1 MAWEQ
6 PPENSLDALLHGMR
20 FSDGVEFDLRL
31 SADEELVVYHD
42 SITADGRYTECVEA
56 STMPD
61 YVCTLDDL
69 LAESGFVEPWV
80 SEGKFACIELKM
92 PHPSSGKVGG
102 MFSAEAKIDHLRR
115 MIEMVDESVGSLGIS
130 PSGSVLY

>member
-6 PPENSLDALLHGMR
+6 PPENSLDALVHGMR

-31 SADEELVVYHD
+31 SANEELVVYHD
-42 SITADGRYTECVEA
+42 SITADGRYTECEEA

-69 LAESGFVEPWV
+69 LAESG
-80 SEGKFACIELKM
+80 L
-92 PHPSSGKVGG
+92 
-102 MFSAEAKIDHLRR
+102 
-115 MIEMVDESVGSLGIS
+115 SLIHI
-130 PSGSVLY
+130 